1 MIARLTRSSLLEVM
15 HHDYIRT
22 ARAKGLREIAVISHH
37 ALKNAL
43 IPVVTIMA
51 IQVAGLLSGAVI
63 TEAVFGIPG
72 DRTAV
77 GQRHPGP
84 RHAAAAGIRAVRD
97 GAGDPR
103 QSGGRYSL
111 FHPRSPGAL
120 PFGQGQ
126 ELSLSPT
133 ALTEPVALE
142 EIRAAS
148 LLRDAVA
155 AFRRN
160 HLAMAGLL
168 FVLLLALLA
177 IFAPLVSP
185 YNPYIVDLDNSLLP
199 PSLHHWLGTDN
210 FGRDVLTRILY
221 GARIS
226 LVVGLVPSF
235 IALVIGTAMGILS
248 GYVGGRTD
256 FVVMRLADMMIAFPS
271 LLLAMVVMY
280 TLGANLFNIFIA
292 LALVGWAG
300 VARVVR
306 AQTLALKEKEFI
318 EAARAN
324 GTSRLTIMGHHIFP
338 NVVPTLIVLFSLSI
352 PDAIMWELSLSFL
365 GVGVQPPDSSWG
377 LLVSA
382 GKDYLFQAP
391 MVAVAPGVAIL
402 IAVLAF
408 NFVGDGLRDALD
420 PSMKG

>member
-1 MIARLTRSSLLEVM
+1 MSQSTI
-15 HHDYIRT
+15 
-22 ARAKGLREIAVISHH
+22 
-37 ALKNAL
+37 L
-43 IPVVTIMA
+43 I
-51 IQVAGLLSGAVI
+51 
-63 TEAVFGIPG
+63 
-72 DRTAV
+72 D
-77 GQRHPGP
+77 
-84 RHAAAAGIRAVRD
+84 
-97 GAGDPR
+97 
-103 QSGGRYSL
+103 
-111 FHPRSPGAL
+111 
-120 PFGQGQ
+120 
-126 ELSLSPT
+126 
-133 ALTEPVALE
+133 EPIIVE

-148 LLRDAVA
+148 FLRDAIS

-160 HLAMAGLL
+160 RLAMVGLL
-168 FVLLLALLA
+168 FVILLALLA

-185 YNPYIVDLDNSLLP
+185 YNPYIVDLDQQLLP

-210 FGRDVLTRILY
+210 FGRDVLTRIIY

-226 LVVGLVPSF
+226 LVVGIVPSF
-235 IALVIGTAMGILS
+235 ISLVIGTVMGILS

-306 AQTLALKEKEFI
+306 SQTLALKEKEFI

-324 GTSRLTIMGHHIFP
+324 GTAQSTVMAHHIFP

-352 PDAIMWELSLSFL
+352 PDAIMWESSLSFL
-365 GVGVQPPDSSWG
+365 GVGVQPPEASWG
-377 LLVSA
+377 LLVST

-391 MVAVAPGVAIL
+391 LFAVAPGVAIL
-402 IAVLAF
+402 LAVLAF

>member
-1 MIARLTRSSLLEVM
+1 MSQST
-15 HHDYIRT
+15 
-22 ARAKGLREIAVISHH
+22 IS
-37 ALKNAL
+37 
-43 IPVVTIMA
+43 I
-51 IQVAGLLSGAVI
+51 
-63 TEAVFGIPG
+63 
-72 DRTAV
+72 D
-77 GQRHPGP
+77 
-84 RHAAAAGIRAVRD
+84 
-97 GAGDPR
+97 
-103 QSGGRYSL
+103 
-111 FHPRSPGAL
+111 
-120 PFGQGQ
+120 
-126 ELSLSPT
+126 
-133 ALTEPVALE
+133 EPILVE

-148 LLRDAVA
+148 FLRDATA

-160 HLAMAGLL
+160 RLAMVGLL
-168 FVLLLALLA
+168 FVILLALLA

-185 YNPYIVDLDNSLLP
+185 YNPYIVDLDQQLLQ

-210 FGRDVLTRILY
+210 FGRDVLTRIIY

-226 LVVGLVPSF
+226 LVVGVVPSF
-235 IALVIGTAMGILS
+235 ISLVIGTVMGILS

-300 VARVVR
+300 IARVVR
-306 AQTLALKEKEFI
+306 SQTLALKEKEFI

-324 GTSRLTIMGHHIFP
+324 GTTQSTVMAHHIFP

-352 PDAIMWELSLSFL
+352 PDAIMWESSLSFL
-365 GVGVQPPDSSWG
+365 GVGVQPPKSSWG

-382 GKDYLFQAP
+382 GEDYLFQAP

-402 IAVLAF
+402 LAVLAF

>member
-1 MIARLTRSSLLEVM
+1 VSQSTASIAEPINV
-15 HHDYIRT
+15 DDIR
-22 ARAKGLREIAVISHH
+22 
-37 ALKNAL
+37 
-43 IPVVTIMA
+43 
-51 IQVAGLLSGAVI
+51 
-63 TEAVFGIPG
+63 EASF
-72 DRTAV
+72 
-77 GQRHPGP
+77 
-84 RHAAAAGIRAVRD
+84 
-97 GAGDPR
+97 
-103 QSGGRYSL
+103 
-111 FHPRSPGAL
+111 
-120 PFGQGQ
+120 
-126 ELSLSPT
+126 
-133 ALTEPVALE
+133 
-142 EIRAAS
+142 
-148 LLRDAVA
+148 LRDATA
-155 AFRRN
+155 AFRQNR
-160 HLAMAGLL
+160 LAISGLL
-168 FVLLLALLA
+168 FVILLALLA

-185 YNPYIVDLDNSLLP
+185 YNPYIVDLDQQLLP

-210 FGRDVLTRILY
+210 FGRDVLTRIIY

-235 IALVIGTAMGILS
+235 ISLVIGTGMGILS

-280 TLGANLFNIFIA
+280 TLGANLINIFIA

-306 AQTLALKEKEFI
+306 SQTLALKEKEFI

-324 GTSRLTIMGHHIFP
+324 GTTRLTVMAHHIFP

-352 PDAIMWELSLSFL
+352 PDAIMWESSLSFL
-365 GVGVQPPDSSWG
+365 GVGVQPPTASWG

-391 MVAVAPGVAIL
+391 LVAVAPGAAIL
-402 IAVLAF
+402 LAVLAF

-420 PSMKG
+420 PSLKG

>member
-1 MIARLTRSSLLEVM
+1 M
-15 HHDYIRT
+15 
-22 ARAKGLREIAVISHH
+22 
-37 ALKNAL
+37 
-43 IPVVTIMA
+43 
-51 IQVAGLLSGAVI
+51 
-63 TEAVFGIPG
+63 
-72 DRTAV
+72 
-77 GQRHPGP
+77 
-84 RHAAAAGIRAVRD
+84 
-97 GAGDPR
+97 
-103 QSGGRYSL
+103 
-111 FHPRSPGAL
+111 
-120 PFGQGQ
+120 
-126 ELSLSPT
+126 SLSP
-133 ALTEPVALE
+133 ASLAEPVALE

-352 PDAIMWELSLSFL
+352 PDAIMWESSLSFL
-365 GVGVQPPDSSWG
+365 GVGVQPPESSWG

-402 IAVLAF
+402 VAVLAF

>member
-1 MIARLTRSSLLEVM
+1 VSQS
-15 HHDYIRT
+15 T
-22 ARAKGLREIAVISHH
+22 AS
-37 ALKNAL
+37 
-43 IPVVTIMA
+43 
-51 IQVAGLLSGAVI
+51 VA
-63 TEAVFGIPG
+63 
-72 DRTAV
+72 
-77 GQRHPGP
+77 
-84 RHAAAAGIRAVRD
+84 
-97 GAGDPR
+97 
-103 QSGGRYSL
+103 
-111 FHPRSPGAL
+111 
-120 PFGQGQ
+120 
-126 ELSLSPT
+126 
-133 ALTEPVALE
+133 EPVRVE

-148 LLRDAVA
+148 FLRDAVA

-160 HLAMAGLL
+160 RLAMVGLL

-185 YNPYIVDLDNSLLP
+185 YNPYIVDLDQQLLP
-199 PSLHHWLGTDN
+199 PSWHHWLGTDN
-210 FGRDVLTRILY
+210 FGRDVLTRIIY

-226 LVVGLVPSF
+226 LVVGVVPSF
-235 IALVIGTAMGILS
+235 ISLVIGTVMGILS
-248 GYVGGRTD
+248 GYAGGRTD

-280 TLGANLFNIFIA
+280 TLGPNLFNIFIA
-292 LALVGWAG
+292 LALVGWAS

-306 AQTLALKEKEFI
+306 SQALALKEKEFI

-324 GTSRLTIMGHHIFP
+324 GTRQSTVMVHHIFP

-352 PDAIMWELSLSFL
+352 PDAIMWESSLSFL
-365 GVGVQPPDSSWG
+365 GVGVQPPESSWG

-402 IAVLAF
+402 LAVLAF